1 MSKVVDVA
9 QKEIGTTESP
19 FGSNSVKYNDW
30 MYNKKAGEIQ
40 GPKYPWCGC
49 FISWCFNKAGVPLPT
64 IDYKKGFAGCTYA
77 VNNIHKWGRVI
88 DKSQVQMDDIVF
100 FDWDNNKT
108 YDHCGIF
115 VRDNVNGQTFTTIE
129 GNTSVPT
136 HGMTIEEAK
145 QANSNGGAVMWRTDR
160 RYAQAIFVRPNILEQ
175 PIA

>member
-1 MSKVVDVA
+1 MSRVVEAA
-9 QKEIGTTESP
+9 QKYIGVTENP
-19 FGSNSVKYNDW
+19 FGSNSVIFNDW
-30 MYNKKAGEIQ
+30 FYNKKAGEIH
-40 GPKYPWCGC
+40 GPKYPWCGVYVSKC
-49 FISWCFNKAGVPLPT
+49 FYDAKVPLPT

-77 VNNIHKWGRVI
+77 VNNIHKWGRQI
-88 DKSQVQMDDIVF
+88 DNSQVQMDDIVF
-100 FDWDNNKT
+100 FDWDGNKT

-136 HGMTIEEAK
+136 HGMTPEEAK

-175 PIA
+175 PIV